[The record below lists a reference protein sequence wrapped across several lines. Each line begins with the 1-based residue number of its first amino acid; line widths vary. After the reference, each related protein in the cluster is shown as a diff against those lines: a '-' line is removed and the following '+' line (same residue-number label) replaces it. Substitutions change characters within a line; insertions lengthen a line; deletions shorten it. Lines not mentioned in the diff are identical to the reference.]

1 MKVLILPG
9 IGNSGVDHW
18 QSHWERLNKN
28 YTRVNQLNW
37 DHPDCSEWCAS
48 LEKNVQSS
56 GPDTIL
62 VAHSLGCLLVALWA
76 AKTHLMIKAAML
88 VAVPNPNA
96 PIFPSQTI
104 GFKEPPMKPLP
115 FKSIIVASTDDP
127 YSDIKYSEECAAIWG
142 SDVVNI
148 GEAGHINS
156 ASNLGVWPEGHKIL
170 KRLQNN

>member
-9 IGNSGVDHW
+9 IGNSDVDHW
-18 QSHWERLNKN
+18 QSHWEKLNKN

-48 LEKNVQSS
+48 LEESVRSS

-62 VAHSLGCLLVALWA
+62 VAHSLGGLLVAHWA
-76 AKTHLMIKAAML
+76 AKTHLRINAAML
-88 VAVPNPNA
+88 VAVPDPNA
-96 PIFPSQTI
+96 PIFPSQAI

-115 FKSIIVASTDDP
+115 FKSIVVASINDP
-127 YSDIKYSEECAAIWG
+127 YSNIKYSEECASIWG
-142 SDVVNI
+142 SDIVNI

-156 ASNLGVWPEGHKIL
+156 ASGLGSWSEGHTIL
-170 KRLQNN
+170 QKLMD